1 MLNNHDR
8 LRIWFFPQKHL
19 RRPTKNL
26 LKIEKN
32 IQTGSKQTQK
42 KIRRETTP
50 TKKYTFI
57 VKHRP
62 ERKTDDLTL
71 SSNNTLKIPQ
81 VHQKVQKNIQ
91 TGSKQKQKKI
101 QTAKHQQKKILLYL

>member
-8 LRIWFFPQKHL
+8 LRIWFFPQEHL

-42 KIRRETTP
+42 KIQ
-50 TKKYTFI
+50 TK
-57 VKHRP
+57 
-62 ERKTDDLTL
+62 
-71 SSNNTLKIPQ
+71 
-81 VHQKVQKNIQ
+81 
-91 TGSKQKQKKI
+91 
-101 QTAKHQQKKILLYL
+101 KHQQKNIILLLNMDLTIRLMI

>member
-8 LRIWFFPQKHL
+8 LRIWPCPEKHL
-19 RRPTKNL
+19 RRPTENL
-26 LKIEKN
+26 LKTEKN
-32 IQTGSKQTQK
+32 IQTDSKQTQK
-42 KIRRETTP
+42 KIQTQKTP

-71 SSNNTLKIPQ
+71 SSNNTPKILQ
-81 VHQKVQKNIQ
+81 IHQKVQKNIQ
-91 TGSKQKQKKI
+91 TGSKQKQKK
-101 QTAKHQQKKILLYL
+101 